1 MAYLHVAIPL
11 NISTFEQQISIFH
24 TYLNKLTE
32 ITTPAAKQVPFTKAI
47 RDLAAFAKSR
57 LSTLQTSLRFVD
69 TILPEDTSQSAQAR
83 NKRFIGVTPL
93 MIYTLIQ
100 DLRYKQQQSYDGDL
114 FFPNGTFKFENSS
127 DPLLRPQ
134 RSVPPTLPFFT
145 TNKTSGPPPQPNHNR
160 EKRYLPDITP
170 FFITRFYMAN
180 LEIIRKHEGIR
191 RQWQMYNYTKHLNS
205 LHTTTTESY
214 PDYPEFHEVFLNETY
229 PGTTTPTPDIS
240 HFHALLNHTT
250 EPPPFVHVPAEPH
263 PDPHLY
269 DQLIRQRR
277 QVIAGLGAVAGVLG
291 TFLGLFNELEIS
303 SIRSQMGTLQSNQ
316 NILLHISHTHEQ
328 QIQLL
333 HAELTHLA
341 SVINLLIQYNPA
353 LVYAKLHA
361 QIQLVQDRLQVLQD
375 CVQQLQH
382 QRLAVTL
389 LDLNQLHHMY
399 SSVTKMAQSKGY
411 TLLPSKPQDFFQL
424 DTSYV
429 RTGANVLILLHVP
442 CLTDNYL
449 LTIYKF
455 ANLPYPVNS
464 FHTSTNNSNPDSQL
478 TPIHTVHDLLTSF
491 NQPDLY
497 STSSEA
503 LFFLPESDLIAIGRN
518 DGVSNRYKLLSHSDL
533 AGCIQRNHVYLCEHH
548 QVLRTDLEG
557 SCLGSLYLQSE
568 RGVRENCR
576 LDKRPLR
583 ETVYQLSAT
592 DHLIVSPIPHTAQIL
607 CKNGSHF
614 PIRLKL
620 TSRVTVPPACS
631 LRLFNHTINSDDSVR
646 IKPEPLQFSWS
657 FNPLLLPSEI
667 MQQAAHADNEMNDI
681 KDQMTEFK
689 NNTLSQKDFPEAVTN
704 SLSTVSHFSVLF
716 WITFSIAILALGLLI
731 CWYCGSRRQF
741 RKRNQQQPEAYELP
755 DTISEIARLNVN
767 DPELRRKENIS
778 APPYHA

>member
-1 MAYLHVAIPL
+1 MDPARTTLSATCVAPCASITANAGSTRTPSARARNSSGNAAPPIFGRLLLALVAGSLKSAALLARATARILENTAETYGTSIARLACRTPARMETAFNNCQLQTSQRPPTSSYPNQKGSHATSAAVVRTRRRYQQTQGEGGRGGSSKIKINSIFQSNIPELCTLYLFTICALSLLTLSSAAIDNTAPEQIIVFDEIGKMASSMAYLHVAIPL
-11 NISTFEQQISIFH
+11 NISTFEQQIAIFH

-145 TNKTSGPPPQPNHNR
+145 TNTTSRPPPQPNHNR
-160 EKRYLPDITP
+160 QKRYLPDITP

-205 LHTTTTESY
+205 L
-214 PDYPEFHEVFLNETY
+214 
-229 PGTTTPTPDIS
+229 
-240 HFHALLNHTT
+240 HALLNHTT

-303 SIRSQMGTLQSNQ
+303 SIRSQMGTLQTNQ

-361 QIQLVQDRLQVLQD
+361 QIQIVQDRLHVLQD

-442 CLTDNYL
+442 CLNDNYL

-464 FHTSTNNSNPDSQL
+464 FHTSTNNSDPASQL

-518 DGVSNRYKLLSHSDL
+518 NGVSNRYKLLSHSD
-533 AGCIQRNHVYLCEHH
+533 
-548 QVLRTDLEG
+548 
-557 SCLGSLYLQSE
+557 
-568 RGVRENCR
+568 
-576 LDKRPLR
+576 
-583 ETVYQLSAT
+583 
-592 DHLIVSPIPHTAQIL
+592 
-607 CKNGSHF
+607 
-614 PIRLKL
+614 
-620 TSRVTVPPACS
+620 
-631 LRLFNHTINSDDSVR
+631 
-646 IKPEPLQFSWS
+646 
-657 FNPLLLPSEI
+657 
-667 MQQAAHADNEMNDI
+667 
-681 KDQMTEFK
+681 
-689 NNTLSQKDFPEAVTN
+689 
-704 SLSTVSHFSVLF
+704 
-716 WITFSIAILALGLLI
+716 
-731 CWYCGSRRQF
+731 
-741 RKRNQQQPEAYELP
+741 
-755 DTISEIARLNVN
+755 
-767 DPELRRKENIS
+767 
-778 APPYHA
+778 